1 VRDILWGASEIDAD
15 TYEDDPRSSE
25 ILHFDK
31 DTTHFPQGIIA
42 HNDEIVWP
50 LKLKARAESL
60 KGVNESETNNE
71 RVATE
76 RRERLRG
83 LKEEGRHHGTIG

>member
-1 VRDILWGASEIDAD
+1 MRNILWSSGEINAD

-60 KGVNESETNNE
+60 EGVNESETNNE

-83 LKEEGRHHGTIG
+83 LKEESRHHGAIG

>member
-1 VRDILWGASEIDAD
+1 VRDILWGAGEINAD
-15 TYEDDPRSSE
+15 TYEDDTCSAE

-60 KGVNESETNNE
+60 EGVNESETNYE
-71 RVATE
+71 GVAAQ

-83 LKEEGRHHGTIG
+83 LKEEGRHHGAIV